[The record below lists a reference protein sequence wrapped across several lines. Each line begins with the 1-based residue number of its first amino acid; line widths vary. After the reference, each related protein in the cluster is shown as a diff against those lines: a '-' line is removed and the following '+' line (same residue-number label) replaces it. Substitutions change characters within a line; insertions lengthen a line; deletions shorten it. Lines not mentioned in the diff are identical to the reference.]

1 MNEVSKKAKCV
12 FASEINDNAIKIYE
26 LNFNQSSD
34 NDIEKTEPQDIEDF
48 DVVCAGFPCQPFSKA
63 GSQNGFNDTR
73 GTLFFDIV
81 RIIKGKIES
90 GHKPKMLILE
100 NVRNLATHDNYRT
113 WHVIKNALNE
123 LGYNTDDN
131 PLILSPAD
139 FNVPQLRDR
148 SIIMAIDSDIYSE
161 KIEFTVTKQEPE
173 KTIYEIL
180 EKEIDID
187 VEKYK
192 ISDYENRV
200 LSIWDEFI
208 KIIGPQTLGFPIWS

>member
-1 MNEVSKKAKCV
+1 MKYLKKAECV
-12 FASEINDNAIKIYE
+12 FASEINDNAIKIYA

-113 WHVIKNALNE
+113 WHVIKNALND

-208 KIIGPQTLGFPIWS
+208 KNYRSSDTWISYLE